1 MVLQENE
8 EYVSYILGLSLAISS
23 SVFIG
28 SSFIIKKVALKRVSL
43 EKNLRASSGGYSY
56 LKQWLWWIGL
66 LTMGIGEAANLLAYA
81 FVPAALVTPL
91 GALSIF
97 VTAVL
102 SSKFLDEHLYSIG
115 KNAMLPRRR
124 NVGVPEHAS
133 HFQEVIPYSKLDK
146 KGSHFVSSSS
156 LAGQSVDS
164 VYYQDGV
171 FDFLEEFTF
180 EPVMAA
186 RDRTQEFASA
196 VRSLQG
202 RTLVRPIVKDER
214 KAAVIA
220 TYSQFMSMAKVISKN
235 ITSTYAKLEKLA
247 LLAKKKSLFDDRPTE
262 IQELTYIIKGDL
274 NSLNQQIAKL
284 GEMPRGRRSMHSHSS
299 SVVLALQSRL
309 ASMSNQFKQVLE
321 VRSENLKYQN
331 TRREQFSNS
340 APIVKE
346 IPSLL
351 QPDEVSIDL
360 GDALTMQTQQMALR
374 DDSDTYVQ
382 QRAETMHN
390 IESTIVE
397 LGGIFQQLAHMVKE
411 QDEAIGRIDT
421 NIAEAEMNV
430 EAGHREI
437 MKYFQ
442 NVTGNRALMFKV
454 FGVLIFFFIFFVVFL
469 A

>member
-1 MVLQENE
+1 
-8 EYVSYILGLSLAISS
+8 
-23 SVFIG
+23 
-28 SSFIIKKVALKRVSL
+28 
-43 EKNLRASSGGYSY
+43 
-56 LKQWLWWIGL
+56 
-66 LTMGIGEAANLLAYA
+66 
-81 FVPAALVTPL
+81 
-91 GALSIF
+91 
-97 VTAVL
+97 
-102 SSKFLDEHLYSIG
+102 
-115 KNAMLPRRR
+115 MLPRRR
-124 NVGVPEHAS
+124 YVGVSERP
-133 HFQEVIPYSKLDK
+133 IPVATVEPYNKLDK
-146 KGSHFVSSSS
+146 KGTHFPSQSQSTQFEKSSTDGLS
-156 LAGQSVDS
+156 GQSLD
-164 VYYQDGV
+164 
-171 FDFLEEFTF
+171 FDLLEEFIF

-186 RDRTQEFASA
+186 RDRTQEFSAA

-202 RTLVRPIVKDER
+202 QTLARPIAKDDR
-214 KAAVIA
+214 KAAALA
-220 TYSQFMSMAKVISKN
+220 TYSQFMSMAKVISKH
-235 ITSTYAKLEKLA
+235 ITSTYSKLEKLA

-274 NSLNQQIAKL
+274 NFLNQQIARL
-284 GEMPRGRRSMHSHSS
+284 GEMPRGRKSMHSHSS

-321 VRSENLKYQN
+321 VRSENLKLQN
-331 TRREQFSNS
+331 SRREQFSS
-340 APIVKE
+340 SSRPIVKE
-346 IPSLL
+346 VPTLLSADDVNIGFREASL
-351 QPDEVSIDL
+351 Q
-360 GDALTMQTQQMALR
+360 AQQMALK

-442 NVTGNRALMFKV
+442 SVTGNRALMFKV
-454 FGVLIFFFIFFVVFL
+454 FGVLIFFFIFFVVFM

>member
-1 MVLQENE
+1 
-8 EYVSYILGLSLAISS
+8 
-23 SVFIG
+23 
-28 SSFIIKKVALKRVSL
+28 
-43 EKNLRASSGGYSY
+43 
-56 LKQWLWWIGL
+56 
-66 LTMGIGEAANLLAYA
+66 
-81 FVPAALVTPL
+81 
-91 GALSIF
+91 
-97 VTAVL
+97 
-102 SSKFLDEHLYSIG
+102 
-115 KNAMLPRRR
+115 MLPRRR
-124 NVGVPEHAS
+124 NIGFSERPLQLE
-133 HFQEVIPYSKLDK
+133 EVIPYNKLDK
-146 KGSHFVSSSS
+146 KGFHVQPSASANHKNS
-156 LAGQSVDS
+156 SVDGFDQ
-164 VYYQDGV
+164 QDFV
-171 FDFLEEFTF
+171 FDFLEEFVY
-180 EPVMAA
+180 EPVMSA

-202 RTLVRPIVKDER
+202 RTLARPIIKDER
-214 KAAVIA
+214 KAAVLA

-247 LLAKKKSLFDDRPTE
+247 LLAKKKSLFDDRPME

-274 NSLNQQIAKL
+274 NALNQQIARL
-284 GEMPRGRRSMHSHSS
+284 GEMPRGRKSMHSHSS

-321 VRSENLKYQN
+321 VRSENLKHQN
-331 TRREQFSNS
+331 SRREQFSNS
-340 APIVKE
+340 SPIVRE
-346 IPSLL
+346 VPALL

-360 GDALTMQTQQMALR
+360 GEAMPLQTQQMALR
-374 DDSDTYVQ
+374 DDTDTYVQ

-421 NIAEAEMNV
+421 NIQEAEMNV

-442 NVTGNRALMFKV
+442 SVTGNRALMFKV
-454 FGVLIFFFIFFVVFL
+454 FGVLIFFFIFFVVFM

>member
-1 MVLQENE
+1 
-8 EYVSYILGLSLAISS
+8 
-23 SVFIG
+23 
-28 SSFIIKKVALKRVSL
+28 
-43 EKNLRASSGGYSY
+43 
-56 LKQWLWWIGL
+56 
-66 LTMGIGEAANLLAYA
+66 
-81 FVPAALVTPL
+81 
-91 GALSIF
+91 
-97 VTAVL
+97 
-102 SSKFLDEHLYSIG
+102 
-115 KNAMLPRRR
+115 MLPRRR
-124 NVGVPEHAS
+124 NIGGDSERTPLIENDL
-133 HFQEVIPYSKLDK
+133 ENYNKLDK
-146 KGSHFVSSSS
+146 KG
-156 LAGQSVDS
+156 APYTRTPYETSVVPDNRRETKRIDL
-164 VYYQDGV
+164 VEDFT
-171 FDFLEEFTF
+171 FDFLEEPVF
-180 EPVMAA
+180 EVVMAS
-186 RDRTQEFASA
+186 RDRTSEFVAT

-202 RTLVRPIVKDER
+202 RMLASRPSIRDDR
-214 KAAVIA
+214 KAAVLE

-262 IQELTYIIKGDL
+262 IQELTYIIKGDIS
-274 NSLNQQIAKL
+274 SLNQQIARL

-321 VRSENLKYQN
+321 VRSENLKHQN
-331 TRREQFSNS
+331 TRREQFSRVGPTVS
-340 APIVKE
+340 EVPT
-346 IPSLL
+346 LL
-351 QPDEVSIDL
+351 QQDDVSIDL
-360 GDALTMQTQQMALR
+360 GETSNLQVQQFAMR

-397 LGGIFQQLAHMVKE
+397 LGGIFQQLATMVKE

-421 NIAEAEMNV
+421 NIQEAEMNV

-454 FGVLIFFFIFFVVFL
+454 FGVLIFFFIFFVVVM

>member
-1 MVLQENE
+1 
-8 EYVSYILGLSLAISS
+8 
-23 SVFIG
+23 
-28 SSFIIKKVALKRVSL
+28 
-43 EKNLRASSGGYSY
+43 
-56 LKQWLWWIGL
+56 
-66 LTMGIGEAANLLAYA
+66 
-81 FVPAALVTPL
+81 
-91 GALSIF
+91 
-97 VTAVL
+97 
-102 SSKFLDEHLYSIG
+102 
-115 KNAMLPRRR
+115 MLPRRR
-124 NVGVPEHAS
+124 NIGPVTERTPLRNDLDS
-133 HFQEVIPYSKLDK
+133 YDKLDK
-146 KGSHFVSSSS
+146 KGSSLNNNSS
-156 LAGQSVDS
+156 LYNPFSKSHDKEIPSYSVESDIK
-164 VYYQDGV
+164 
-171 FDFLEEFTF
+171 FEILEDFVF

-186 RDRTQEFASA
+186 RDRTNEFISA

-202 RTLVRPIVKDER
+202 RTLVRPIVRDER
-214 KAAVIA
+214 KAQILE

-274 NSLNQQIAKL
+274 SSLNQQIARL

-321 VRSENLKYQN
+321 VRSENLKHQN
-331 TRREQFSNS
+331 SRREQFSRV
-340 APIVKE
+340 APLVKE
-346 IPSLL
+346 VPSLL
-351 QPDEVSIDL
+351 QQDDVSIDL
-360 GDALTMQTQQMALR
+360 GEAPGMQMQQLAMR
-374 DDSDTYVQ
+374 DDSDSYVQ

-411 QDEAIGRIDT
+411 QDEVIGRIDT
-421 NIAEAEMNV
+421 NIQDTEMNV

-442 NVTGNRALMFKV
+442 SVTGNRALMFKV
-454 FGVLIFFFIFFVVFL
+454 FGVLIFFFIFFVVVM